1 MNGWT
6 IRSRRALAAACLLVM
21 VMLGCNLSRVT
32 DRVTLPPPATPS
44 PVSDWQMIAQG
55 IERRDTILRLSEGRE
70 ARAALVRIDP
80 ATVTFRV
87 HYSPDDP
94 RSINEWRDV
103 LSGAAVIVNGS
114 FFDED
119 RRALGLLA
127 SDGQHFGQSFAGFG
141 GMFQVTETGPRVRSL
156 VGEPY
161 QGESLIQAVQA
172 FPMLIE
178 AGGVLASQDE
188 GFTQRNR
195 RTAIAQDWQGHII
208 IAVIAQ
214 DRVSLADLQG
224 WLFTSDLNVYIALG
238 LDGGKSTGL
247 AVNTPGHSETIASL
261 DDVPSVIAVYVP

>member
-1 MNGWT
+1 MSGRI
-6 IRSRRALAAACLLVM
+6 IRLPHALAAACLLALFI
-21 VMLGCNLSRVT
+21 LGCNLSRVT
-32 DRVTLPPPATPS
+32 NRVTLPPPATPS
-44 PVSDWQMIAQG
+44 PVSDWQIVAQG
-55 IERRDTILRLSEGRE
+55 IERRDTILRLSGGRE

-80 ATVTFRV
+80 AVVTFRV

-94 RSINEWRDV
+94 HTINEWRDV
-103 LSGAAVIVNGS
+103 LPQAAVIVNGS
-114 FFDED
+114 FFDDD

-141 GMFQVTETGPRVRSL
+141 GMFQVTESGPRVRSL
-156 VGEPY
+156 VSEPY
-161 QGESLIQAVQA
+161 QGESFFQAVQA

-195 RTAIAQDWQGHII
+195 RTAIAQDWQGRII
-208 IAVIAQ
+208 IAVVAQ

-224 WLFTSDLNVYIALG
+224 WLITSDLNVYVALG

-247 AVNTPGHSETIASL
+247 VVNTPGHSETIPNL
-261 DDVPSVIAVYVP
+261 DEVPSVIAVYGP